1 MLRRICPED
10 PGVVI
15 HRAIIFC
22 IKLNYQLV
30 FPFLCE
36 KILNRQSSCN
46 SLLGLL
52 PVRHLCALH
61 QACAVHAA
69 DLVADPGNSA
79 AGNIIKIAS
88 VLGIFQAGMT
98 VIGYT
103 MGLGFEKYICAFD
116 HWIAFTLLLYL
127 GGKMIYDSTKE
138 EEEDGKF
145 DPLCNRTLC
154 GLGIATSIDAL
165 AVGISLAILKSPLLL
180 QASTIGVVTFAIS
193 AFGVY
198 FGNRFG
204 KRIDL
209 KLDLIG
215 GLILIGI
222 GTKILIEHLFFS

>member
-1 MLRRICPED
+1 MLYIE
-10 PGVVI
+10 VLLL
-15 HRAIIFC
+15 AIG
-22 IKLNYQLV
+22 L
-30 FPFLCE
+30 
-36 KILNRQSSCN
+36 SMD
-46 SLLGLL
+46 SL
-52 PVRHLCALH
+52 
-61 QACAVHAA
+61 AVSVTGGAV
-69 DLVADPGNSA
+69 LKNNCT

-165 AVGISLAILKSPLLL
+165 AAVNTFTISHLCA
-180 QASTIGVVTFAIS
+180 VHFTFAYTGIAAN
-193 AFGVY
+193 AFDIIY
-198 FGNRFG
+198 
-204 KRIDL
+204 
-209 KLDLIG
+209 LDP
-215 GLILIGI
+215 
-222 GTKILIEHLFFS
+222 KIRKFIK

>member
-1 MLRRICPED
+1 MLYIE
-10 PGVVI
+10 VLLL
-15 HRAIIFC
+15 AIG
-22 IKLNYQLV
+22 L
-30 FPFLCE
+30 
-36 KILNRQSSCN
+36 SMD
-46 SLLGLL
+46 SL
-52 PVRHLCALH
+52 
-61 QACAVHAA
+61 AVSVTGGAV
-69 DLVADPGNSA
+69 LKNNCT

-103 MGLGFEKYICAFD
+103 MGFD